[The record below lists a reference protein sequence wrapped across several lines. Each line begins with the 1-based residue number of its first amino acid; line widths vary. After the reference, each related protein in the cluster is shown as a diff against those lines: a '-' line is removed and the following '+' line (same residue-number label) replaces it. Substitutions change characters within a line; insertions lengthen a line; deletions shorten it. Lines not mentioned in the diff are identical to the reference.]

1 MRIVATCTTLP
12 DRYDTL
18 IKTLHCLKNQ
28 DIKLD
33 KIYVTIPYKAT
44 RLNKVYP
51 KVPKE
56 MRKLATIIRTKVDYG
71 PLCKLY
77 GALHYEHHPDTII
90 ISVDDDCIYPEN
102 LISTLIQHHH
112 QNNHVA
118 ICGTGALLNN
128 GTLFASFYSNVCTLE
143 NYNNLYGFNVPNEG
157 RYIDLIHGFAGVLY
171 KRSFFP
177 KKKDLYNELY
187 RYPMLNTSVFCH
199 DDVIISGYLKK
210 NNIKMIVFKNIPKVI
225 MGEKGEDAL
234 SYHFAEMVSKFNTSI
249 QFLKKHDMFLTYE
262 NTSINESPVYR
273 VLIIIL
279 FVVFI
284 ILFIYVMYKKY
295 L

>member
-33 KIYVTIPYKAT
+33 KIYVTIPYKAA

-51 KVPKE
+51 PIPQEMKE
-56 MRKLATIIRTKVDYG
+56 LATIIRIKTDYG

-77 GALHYEHHPDTII
+77 GALHHEHHPNTII
-90 ISVDDDCIYPEN
+90 ISVDDDCFYPTN
-102 LISTLIQHHH
+102 LVSSLINHHK
-112 QNNHVA
+112 NHPNVA

-143 NYNNLYGFNVPNEG
+143 NYNQLYGFNVPNEG

-177 KKKDLYNELY
+177 KKRELYKDLYV
-187 RYPMLNTSVFCH
+187 YPTLNNSVFCH

-210 NNIKMIVFKNIPKVI
+210 NGIKMIVFKNIPKVI

-234 SYHFAEMVSKFNTSI
+234 SYHFTEMVSKFNISI
-249 QFLKKHDMFLTYE
+249 NILKNHGMFLTYE
-262 NTSINESPVYR
+262 YTSLNESPAYR
-273 VLIIIL
+273 VMVIIL
-279 FVVFI
+279 MVIFVL
-284 ILFIYVMYKKY
+284 LFIYVLYKQY